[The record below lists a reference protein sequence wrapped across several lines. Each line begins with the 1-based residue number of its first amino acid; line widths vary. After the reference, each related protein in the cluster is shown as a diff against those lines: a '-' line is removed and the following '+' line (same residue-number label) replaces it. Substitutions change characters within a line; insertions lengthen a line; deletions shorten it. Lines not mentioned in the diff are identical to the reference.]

1 MSRCSNGNLVY
12 INVVALLS
20 SLAHSEILTTHVE
33 IEQQFLNNIFP
44 MESFLAAIIISF
56 NETTIKEQKLLG
68 TQNHQDIQHTN
79 FATS

>member
-1 MSRCSNGNLVY
+1 M
-12 INVVALLS
+12 S

-68 TQNHQDIQHTN
+68 TQNHQDTQHISQTLQHLEAMSHQKHN
-79 FATS
+79 KRRNNT